1 MPSLKALR
9 NRITGVKST
18 RKITKAMQ
26 MVAASKLRRA
36 QDAVEAA
43 RPYAERMQRL
53 LASLGAS
60 MQDRDDAPQ
69 LLRGT
74 GKDDVHLLIVA
85 TGERGLCGAFNSSI
99 ARAARRDAIALRA
112 AGKTVKFL
120 CIGRKGRDI
129 LRRDFRDLILDTIDL
144 SGQKRMG
151 FGVAQPISQ
160 RVTAMYEA
168 GEFDVATLYYNKFKS
183 VISQVTT
190 AHRLIPATLPE
201 GVAATATVG
210 DAIYEYEPDEEEI
223 LTALLPRILA
233 IQVFQALLEN
243 AASEQGARMTA
254 MDNATRNA
262 GDIIDRL
269 TLSYNRQRQAV
280 ITKELIEII
289 SGAEAI

>member
-9 NRITGVKST
+9 NRISGVKST

-36 QDAVEAA
+36 QESVEAA

-53 LASLGAS
+53 LTSLGAS
-60 MQDRDDAPQ
+60 MQDRDDAPA

-99 ARAARRDAIALRA
+99 ARAARRDAITLRA
-112 AGKTVKFL
+112 AGKTVKIL
-120 CIGRKGRDI
+120 CIGKKGRDV
-129 LRRDFRDLILDTIDL
+129 LRRDFRDLILDTVDL
-144 SGQKRMG
+144 AGQKRLG
-151 FGVAQPISQ
+151 FAVAQPIAQ
-160 RVTAMYEA
+160 RVIAMYET
-168 GEFDVATLYYNKFKS
+168 GEFDVATLYFNTFKS

-190 AHRLIPATLPE
+190 ARRLIPATLPE
-201 GVAATATVG
+201 GVAATPAIG
-210 DAIYEYEPDEEEI
+210 DAIYEYEPNEEDI